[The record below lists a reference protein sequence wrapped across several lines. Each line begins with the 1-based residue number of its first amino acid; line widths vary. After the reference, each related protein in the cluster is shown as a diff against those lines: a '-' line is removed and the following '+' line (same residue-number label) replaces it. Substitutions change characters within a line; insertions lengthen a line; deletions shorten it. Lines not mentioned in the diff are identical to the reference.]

1 VPKLRLT
8 RLLRQNVLSV
18 SGPAR
23 LLEPKE
29 GGTGPKPPSWH
40 TLEHS
45 SGEPIP
51 GHGEKLQYKW
61 EVAIAALLA
70 EPSIEKAALTANVKP
85 RTLRSW
91 LTRPDFQTA
100 FRQARQQLLQQTTDC
115 LLALTRTAA
124 ETLQRNMACGH
135 PASEIRAADLVLT
148 HAAKGVE
155 LLDLA
160 RRVEELEQ
168 LARQRGERG
177 PG

>member
-1 VPKLRLT
+1 MIRYGLKC
-8 RLLRQNVLSV
+8 
-18 SGPAR
+18 
-23 LLEPKE
+23 
-29 GGTGPKPPSWH
+29 PPWP
-40 TLEHS
+40 TLGHRKAEL
-45 SGEPIP
+45 IA
-51 GHGEKLQYKW
+51 GHGEKLKYKW
-61 EVAIAALLA
+61 EPAIAALLA
-70 EPSIEKAALTANVKP
+70 EPSIEKAALAANVKP

-91 LTRPDFQTA
+91 LTRPDFQAA
-100 FRQARQQLLQQTTDC
+100 FRQARQQLLQQTTDR

-155 LLDLA
+155 VLDLG